1 MTPDLQPPRFFQRLL
16 HWFCDPSL
24 IEELEGDL
32 LENFYL
38 NAEQKGI
45 PFAKAKYR
53 KEVVQLIRP
62 SVIKKFRIKIISSNW
77 LDMMRSHVK
86 IASRAL
92 LKHRLFSLINIV
104 GLAVGM
110 CTGLLIISMLID
122 LNGYDEFHEKKRDI
136 YRITSA
142 VNYANGRYDVHATT
156 TVPLVK
162 ELESSYGGIE
172 KVVNIRRRFQGL
184 GRANE
189 KDLFLKGYFAD
200 ENFLQVFSF
209 PLLSGESVEAL
220 QKPFSLVLT
229 EKAAKKFFGT
239 KNPVGESLEVGDM
252 GIFEITGVL
261 KDIPQ
266 QSHFQFEMLG
276 SFSTLAL
283 LEKQQKLWPT
293 LEKWDEF
300 SFQYAY
306 LLLSPGQKK
315 KEIEGHLKQI
325 STANYPRY
333 ETIKNIRFEL
343 QNLSNIM
350 PGQDLSDQIGPRM
363 SYTPLFVLSIIALSI
378 LISACFNYTNLSIA
392 RAFSRAK
399 EVGVRKVIGAKRLQ
413 IFGQFITEAVV
424 IALLALGA
432 AYFLFVLLRPQFKV
446 LIPRADEYFSLQPT
460 ASNWLA
466 FMVFA
471 LITGLLGGLLP
482 ALLFSKIQPV
492 LALKSLKP
500 LRLFRKL
507 GLRKSLNAFQFI
519 LSLFFIVSTFIVLH
533 QYRYALNKELGF
545 EQENIL
551 NIPLQRTDPQLFE
564 DEFAHIAEVETI
576 SFSSYIPST
585 GTIHAQWLKKEG
597 QVDSLRSFYMATDEN
612 YLTNLEIPLLAGSSF
627 TELSPMEKAQSIIV
641 NEQFLKTFS
650 LGTPVEALGQWMQI
664 DTQKM
669 QVVGV
674 VKDFHYS
681 HMEDPIR
688 SFFFQYDPLQYA
700 YANLKISSND
710 MPATLSKLEDSW
722 HQLNP
727 SLDFESQF
735 FDEQI
740 DATYD
745 FLINIV
751 KIFGFL
757 GFLAIVIAS
766 LGLLGMAIYT
776 IETRSKEI
784 GIRKVF
790 GAKPWQLVYL
800 LSQGF
805 VRLLLVAAMIALP
818 ATYLLFD
825 RVVLNNF
832 AYRISI
838 SAFDLL
844 IGVVLFFLLGLVTIG
859 SQTWKAATLNPVKVL
874 RDE

>member
-1 MTPDLQPPRFFQRLL
+1 MTPDIQPPKFFQRLF
-16 HWFCDPSL
+16 HWFCDPGL
-24 IEELEGDL
+24 IEEIEGDL
-32 LENFYL
+32 EEAFYF
-38 NAEQKGI
+38 NMEKKGAI
-45 PFAKAKYR
+45 FAKAKYR
-53 KEVVQLIRP
+53 KEVLQLIRP
-62 SVIKKFRIKIISSNW
+62 SVIKKFRIKLLADNW
-77 LDMMRSHVK
+77 LDMLQSHVK
-86 IASRAL
+86 IASRTL

-104 GLAVGM
+104 GLAIGM

-122 LNGYDEFHEKKRDI
+122 LKGYDEFHEKKGNI
-136 YRITSA
+136 YRVVST
-142 VNYANGRYDVHATT
+142 VNYASGKYDVHATT
-156 TVPLVK
+156 AVPLID
-162 ELESSYGGIE
+162 ELESTYEGVE

-184 GRANE
+184 GQAND
-189 KDLFLKGYFAD
+189 KDIFLKGYFAD
-200 ENFLQVFSF
+200 ENFLQVFTF
-209 PLLSGESVEAL
+209 PLVSGHPEEAL
-220 QKPFSLVLT
+220 KNPFSLVLT

-239 KNPVGESLEVGDM
+239 KDPVGESIELGDL
-252 GIFEITGVL
+252 GIFEIKGVL
-261 KDIPQ
+261 KDVPQ

-276 SFSTLAL
+276 SFSTIAL
-283 LEKQQKLWPT
+283 LEKQQKIWPT

-300 SFQYAY
+300 SLQYAY
-306 LLLSPGQKK
+306 LLLPPGQKK
-315 KEIEGHLKQI
+315 KEIEQHLNQI
-325 STANYPRY
+325 AAANYPRY
-333 ETIKNIRFEL
+333 ESIKDARFEL
-343 QNLSNIM
+343 QSLPSIM
-350 PGQDLSDQIGPRM
+350 PGRDVSNHIGPRM
-363 SYTPLFVLSIIALSI
+363 SYIPLFVLSFIALSI

-399 EVGVRKVIGAKRLQ
+399 EVGVRKVIGAKRFQ
-413 IFGQFITEAVV
+413 IFSQFITEAMV
-424 IALLALGA
+424 IAILALVV
-432 AYFLFVLLRPQFKV
+432 AYFLFELLTPQFKA
-446 LIPRADEYFSLQPT
+446 LMPRADEYFSLQPT

-466 FMVFA
+466 FIGFA
-471 LITGLLGGLLP
+471 LLTGLLGGILP

-492 LALKSLKP
+492 LALKNLKS

-507 GLRKSLNAFQFI
+507 GLRKSLNVFQFI

-533 QYRYALNKELGF
+533 QYRYVLNKELGF

-551 NIPLQRTDPQLFE
+551 NIPLQGTAPQLFQ
-564 DEFAHIAEVETI
+564 DEFAHLAEIETI

-585 GTIHAQWLKKEG
+585 GTIHAQWMKIEG
-597 QVDSLRSFYMATDEN
+597 QADSLRSYYMATDEN
-612 YLTNLEIPLLAGSSF
+612 YLSNLGIPLLAGNSF
-627 TELSPMEKAQSIIV
+627 KDLSAMERGQSIIV
-641 NEQFLKTFS
+641 NEQFLSAFS
-650 LGTPVEALGQWMQI
+650 LGTPIEALGQWMQI
-664 DTQKM
+664 DTQQV

-700 YANLKISSND
+700 YANLKISSSD
-710 MPATLSKLEDSW
+710 MPATLSKLEASW
-722 HQLNP
+722 HELNP
-727 SLDFESQF
+727 ALAFESQF

-740 DATYD
+740 EATYD

-757 GFLAIVIAS
+757 GFLAIIIAS
-766 LGLLGMAIYT
+766 LGMLGMAIYT

-784 GIRKVF
+784 GVRKVF

-805 VRLLLVAAMIALP
+805 VRLLLIAATIALP

-844 IGVVLFFLLGLVTIG
+844 IGVLLFFLLGLITIG
-859 SQTWKAATLNPVKVL
+859 SQTWKAATVNPVKVL